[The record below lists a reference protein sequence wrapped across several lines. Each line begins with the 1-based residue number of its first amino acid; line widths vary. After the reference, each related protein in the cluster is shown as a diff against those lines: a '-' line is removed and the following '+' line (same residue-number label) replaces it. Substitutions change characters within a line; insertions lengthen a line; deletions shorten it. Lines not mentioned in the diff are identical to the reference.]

1 MSGDGDGGS
10 CDPSNDARSGRDR
23 WRRLQ
28 KDKMINSP
36 EKLAFLF
43 YDRLWGLAMPLIN
56 RNRRLAEGIDQR
68 RFQSCPPGASD
79 IWIQAASVGESFL
92 ALEIL
97 QRLRPGAPV
106 SILLTTN
113 TTQGLEILGK
123 DRSGHFL
130 QDRGIRVETAYFP
143 FDRPRIMQRAVRHI
157 RPALMVLLEAELW
170 PAHLA
175 ALKNAGTY
183 ILVVNGRMSPKSLK
197 RYRWWPAFWRRL
209 SPDGILAMSEADA
222 RRFAALFGPQR
233 VEVIPN
239 LKFDRLDLKSAGG
252 TGVNPLA
259 SLFLHDV
266 ELLVMGSIRGAE
278 EEAIQSIITS
288 IRGLRP
294 DTVIGLFPRHVQR
307 LAAWASWLDRRRIPW
322 RLRSRVAAPVAPG
335 TVILWDTF
343 GELVSA
349 YRLCRAAFVGGS
361 LAPLGGQNFLE
372 AVTSGVVPVI
382 GPHWD
387 NFAWVGEAFFKLGLI
402 QVAADWRQ
410 AADHLASILSKTPQR
425 EKVRQRALQYI
436 AERQGGTDRVCRL
449 IESALA
455 RPRASRGPAVGRPTG
470 FYSPNREE
478 PP

>member
-1 MSGDGDGGS
+1 M
-10 CDPSNDARSGRDR
+10 RTTT
-23 WRRLQ
+23 
-28 KDKMINSP
+28 P
-36 EKLAFLF
+36 EKLAFLI

-56 RNRRLAEGIDQR
+56 RNRRLCEGIDQR
-68 RFQSCPPGASD
+68 RFHSCPPGASE
-79 IWIQAASVGESFL
+79 IWVQAASVGESFL

-97 QRLRPGAPV
+97 KRLRPGAPV
-106 SILLTTN
+106 RILLTSN
-113 TTQGLEILGK
+113 TSQGLAILEQA
-123 DRSGHFL
+123 RSEHFL

-157 RPALMVLLEAELW
+157 RPSLMVLLEAELW

-175 ALKNAGTY
+175 ALKNAGAC
-183 ILVVNGRMSPKSLK
+183 ILVVNGRMSAKSLK

-209 SPDGILAMSEADA
+209 SPDGILAMSAADA

-233 VEVIPN
+233 VDVIPN
-239 LKFDRLDLKSAGG
+239 LKFDRLDLNP
-252 TGVNPLA
+252 TGIDGLNPLA
-259 SLFLHDV
+259 PLFLPDV
-266 ELLVMGSIRGAE
+266 ELLVMGSIREAE
-278 EEAIQSIITS
+278 EEAVQNIITA
-288 IRGLRP
+288 IRGLRA
-294 DTVIGLFPRHVQR
+294 DTVTGLFPRHVQR
-307 LAAWASWLDRRRIPW
+307 LAAWAGYLDRRRIPW

-349 YRLCRAAFVGGS
+349 YRLCHAAFVGGS

-387 NFAWVGEAFFKLGLI
+387 NFAWVGEAFFQLGLI

-410 AADHLASILSKTPQR
+410 AAELLAATLSQTPRR
-425 EKVRQRALQYI
+425 ENVRRRVVQYI
-436 AERQGGTDRVCRL
+436 KERQGGTDRVCRL
-449 IESALA
+449 IESAF
-455 RPRASRGPAVGRPTG
+455 GRPHSSRESVAECPDG
-470 FYSPNREE
+470 FNSPNREV

>member
-1 MSGDGDGGS
+1 
-10 CDPSNDARSGRDR
+10 
-23 WRRLQ
+23 
-28 KDKMINSP
+28 MINGP

-68 RFQSCPPGASD
+68 RFQSLPPGASD

-97 QRLRPGAPV
+97 KRLRPGAPMR
-106 SILLTTN
+106 ILLTTN
-113 TTQGLEILGK
+113 TTQGLEILGRA
-123 DRSGHFL
+123 RSEHFL

-175 ALKNAGTY
+175 ALKNQGAF

-197 RYRWWPAFWRRL
+197 RYRWWPAFWRHL
-209 SPDGILAMSEADA
+209 SPDGILAMSAADA

-233 VEVIPN
+233 VEIIPN
-239 LKFDRLDLKSAGG
+239 LKFDRLDLNSAGG
-252 TGVNPLA
+252 NRVNPLA
-259 SLFLHDV
+259 SLLAHDA
-266 ELLVMGSIRGAE
+266 ELLVMGSIREAE
-278 EEAIQSIITS
+278 EEAIQNLITA
-288 IRGLRP
+288 IRGRRP

-307 LAAWASWLDRRRIPW
+307 LAAWAGWLDRHRIAW

-335 TVILWDTF
+335 AIILWDTF

-387 NFAWVGEAFFKLGLI
+387 NFAWVGEAFFKLGLVKI
-402 QVAADWRQ
+402 AADWRQ
-410 AADHLASILSKTPQR
+410 AAELLAANLSQRPQR
-425 EKVRQRALQYI
+425 EKVRRRAVQYI
-436 AERQGGTDRVCRL
+436 EERQGGTDRVCRL
-449 IESALA
+449 IERTLA
-455 RPRASRGPAVGRPTG
+455 KSQGFKGPAAGRPNRA
-470 FYSPNREE
+470 YSPNRKGH
-478 PP
+478 P

>member
-1 MSGDGDGGS
+1 
-10 CDPSNDARSGRDR
+10 
-23 WRRLQ
+23 
-28 KDKMINSP
+28 
-36 EKLAFLF
+36 
-43 YDRLWGLAMPLIN
+43 
-56 RNRRLAEGIDQR
+56 
-68 RFQSCPPGASD
+68 
-79 IWIQAASVGESFL
+79 
-92 ALEIL
+92 
-97 QRLRPGAPV
+97 
-106 SILLTTN
+106 
-113 TTQGLEILGK
+113 
-123 DRSGHFL
+123 
-130 QDRGIRVETAYFP
+130 
-143 FDRPRIMQRAVRHI
+143 MQRAVRHI

-175 ALKNAGTY
+175 ALKNAGTC
-183 ILVVNGRMSPKSLK
+183 ILVVNGRMSAKSLK
-197 RYRWWPAFWRRL
+197 RYRWWPAFWRHL
-209 SPDGILAMSEADA
+209 SPDGILAMSAADA

-233 VEVIPN
+233 VAVIPN
-239 LKFDRLDLKSAGG
+239 LKFDRLDLNSAGG
-252 TGVNPLA
+252 DGVNPLA
-259 SLFLHDV
+259 SLFLPDV
-266 ELLVMGSIRGAE
+266 ELLVLGSIREAE
-278 EEAIQSIITS
+278 EEAIQNIITA

-307 LAAWASWLDRRRIPW
+307 LAAWASWLDRRRITW
-322 RLRSRVAAPVAPG
+322 RLRSRVATPVAPG

-410 AADHLASILSKTPQR
+410 AADLLAAILSRTPRR
-425 EKVRQRALQYI
+425 ENVRRRALQYI
-436 AERQGGTDRVCRL
+436 KERQGGTDRVCRL

-455 RPRASRGPAVGRPTG
+455 RPHGSRESATGCPKG
-470 FYSPNREE
+470 FYSENREV

>member
-1 MSGDGDGGS
+1 
-10 CDPSNDARSGRDR
+10 
-23 WRRLQ
+23 
-28 KDKMINSP
+28 MINSP

-56 RNRRLAEGIDQR
+56 RNRRLSEGIDQR
-68 RFQSCPPGASD
+68 LFQSCPPGASD

-97 QRLRPGAPV
+97 KRLRPGAPV
-106 SILLTTN
+106 RILLTTN
-113 TTQGLEILGK
+113 TTQGLGILEQA
-123 DRSGHFL
+123 RSEHL
-130 QDRGIRVETAYFP
+130 QLDRGMRVETAYFP

-157 RPALMVLLEAELW
+157 QPALMVLLEAELW

-175 ALKNAGTY
+175 ALKSAGAC
-183 ILVVNGRMSPKSLK
+183 ILVVNGRMSAKSLK
-197 RYRWWPAFWRRL
+197 RYRLWPAFWRHL
-209 SPDGILAMSEADA
+209 SPDGILAMSAADA
-222 RRFAALFGPQR
+222 SRFAALFGPQR
-233 VEVIPN
+233 VAVIPN
-239 LKFDRLDLKSAGG
+239 LKFDRLDLYSAGG
-252 TGVNPLA
+252 DGINSLA
-259 SLFLHDV
+259 PLFLPDV
-266 ELLVMGSIRGAE
+266 DLLVMGSIREAE
-278 EEAIQSIITS
+278 EEAIQNIITA

-307 LAAWASWLDRRRIPW
+307 LAAWASWLDRRRITW
-322 RLRSRVAAPVAPG
+322 RLRSRVATPVAPG

-410 AADHLASILSKTPQR
+410 AADLLAAILSQTPRR
-425 EKVRQRALQYI
+425 ENVRRRALQYI
-436 AERQGGTDRVCRL
+436 KERQGGTDRVCRL
-449 IESALA
+449 IESALT
-455 RPRASRGPAVGRPTG
+455 RPHGSRESATGCPNG
-470 FYSPNREE
+470 FYSANREV

>member
-1 MSGDGDGGS
+1 MSGDAGS
-10 CDPSNDARSGRDR
+10 GSFDHSNGARSGHDR
-23 WRRLQ
+23 WRRHQ
-28 KDKMINSP
+28 WDKMLNTL

-43 YDRLWGLAMPLIN
+43 YDRLWGLAIPLIT
-56 RNRRLAEGIDQR
+56 RNRRLSEGIDQR
-68 RFQSCPPGASD
+68 RFHSYPPGASD

-97 QRLRPGAPV
+97 KRLRPGAPLR
-106 SILLTTN
+106 ILMTTN
-113 TTQGLEILGK
+113 TTQGLGILGK
-123 DRSGHFL
+123 ARSENFL

-175 ALKNAGTY
+175 ALKNAGTC
-183 ILVVNGRMSPKSLK
+183 ILVVNGRMSAKSLK

-222 RRFAALFGPQR
+222 RRFAALFEPQQ
-233 VEVIPN
+233 VDVIPN
-239 LKFDRLDLKSAGG
+239 LKFDRLDLNSASGDG
-252 TGVNPLA
+252 INPLA
-259 SLFLHDV
+259 PLFPPDV
-266 ELLVMGSIRGAE
+266 ELLVMGSIREAE
-278 EEAIQSIITS
+278 EEAIQNIITA

-307 LAAWASWLDRRRIPW
+307 LAAWASYLDRRRITW

-387 NFAWVGEAFFKLGLI
+387 NFVWVGEAFFKLGLI
-402 QVAADWRQ
+402 QVAADWQQ
-410 AADHLASILSKTPQR
+410 AADLLAATLSHAPRR
-425 EKVRQRALQYI
+425 ENVSRRALQYI
-436 AERQGGTDRVCRL
+436 KERQGGTDRVCRL

-455 RPRASRGPAVGRPTG
+455 KPHSFRESATECANG
-470 FYSPNREE
+470 FYSANRDVS
-478 PP
+478 P

>member
-1 MSGDGDGGS
+1 MLNG
-10 CDPSNDARSGRDR
+10 
-23 WRRLQ
+23 
-28 KDKMINSP
+28 P

-43 YDRLWGLAMPLIN
+43 YDWLWGLAMPLIKCSH
-56 RNRRLAEGIDQR
+56 RLSEGIDQR
-68 RFQSCPPGASD
+68 LFRSCLPGASD

-97 QRLRPGAPV
+97 KRLRPGAPMR
-106 SILLTTN
+106 ILLTTN
-113 TTQGLEILGK
+113 TTQGLEILEK
-123 DRSGHFL
+123 ARSEHLL
-130 QDRGIRVETAYFP
+130 QDRDIRVETAYFP

-175 ALKNAGTY
+175 ALKNAGTR
-183 ILVVNGRMSPKSLK
+183 ILVVNGRMSAKSLK

-209 SPDGILAMSEADA
+209 SPDGILAMSGADA
-222 RRFAALFGPQR
+222 DRFAALFGPHR
-233 VEVIPN
+233 VDVIPN
-239 LKFDRLDLKSAGG
+239 LKYDRLDLNSAGS
-252 TGVNPLA
+252 TSINPLA
-259 SLFLHDV
+259 PLFLPDV
-266 ELLVMGSIRGAE
+266 ELLVMGSIREAE
-278 EEAIQSIITS
+278 EEAIQKIITA
-288 IRGLRP
+288 IRRLRP
-294 DTVIGLFPRHVQR
+294 DTVIGLFPRHMQR
-307 LAAWASWLDRRRIPW
+307 LAAWASYLDRRRIAW
-322 RLRSRVAAPVAPG
+322 RLRSRVAAPAAPG

-402 QVAADWRQ
+402 QVANDWRQ
-410 AADHLASILSKTPQR
+410 VTDLLTANLSQTPRR
-425 EKVRQRALQYI
+425 ENVRRRALQYI
-436 AERQGGTDRVCRL
+436 EERQGGTDRVCRL
-449 IESALA
+449 IENALT
-455 RPRASRGPAVGRPTG
+455 RPQGSREPAAGYPGG
-470 FYSPNREE
+470 FYSPNREV

>member
-1 MSGDGDGGS
+1 M
-10 CDPSNDARSGRDR
+10 
-23 WRRLQ
+23 L
-28 KDKMINSP
+28 NSP
-36 EKLAFLF
+36 EKLAFLA
-43 YDRLWGLAMPLIN
+43 YDRLWGLAMPLIT
-56 RNRRLAEGIDQR
+56 RNRRLCEGIDQR
-68 RFQSCPPGASD
+68 LFQSCPPGASD

-97 QRLRPGAPV
+97 KRLRPGAPV
-106 SILLTTN
+106 RILLTTN
-113 TTQGLEILGK
+113 TTQGLGILEQA
-123 DRSGHFL
+123 RSEHL
-130 QDRGIRVETAYFP
+130 LLDRGIRVETAYFP

-175 ALKNAGTY
+175 ALKSAGTR
-183 ILVVNGRMSPKSLK
+183 ILVVNGRMSAKSLK
-197 RYRWWPAFWRRL
+197 RYRWWPAFWRHF
-209 SPDGILAMSEADA
+209 SPDGILAMSAADA
-222 RRFAALFGPQR
+222 SRFAVLFGPQR
-233 VEVIPN
+233 VTVIPN
-239 LKFDRLDLKSAGG
+239 LKFDRLDLNSAGG
-252 TGVNPLA
+252 DGINPLA
-259 SLFLHDV
+259 PLFLPDV
-266 ELLVMGSIRGAE
+266 ELLVLGSIREPE
-278 EEAIQSIITS
+278 EEAIQNIITA

-307 LAAWASWLDRRRIPW
+307 LAAWASWLDRRRINW

-410 AADHLASILSKTPQR
+410 AADLLAAILSQTPRR
-425 EKVRQRALQYI
+425 ENVRRRALQYI
-436 AERQGGTDRVCRL
+436 KERQGGTDRVCRL
-449 IESALA
+449 IESALT
-455 RPRASRGPAVGRPTG
+455 RPHGSRESATGCSNG
-470 FYSPNREE
+470 FYSANREV

>member
-1 MSGDGDGGS
+1 MSGDDGSGS

-23 WRRLQ
+23 LCRHQ
-28 KDKMINSP
+28 KDKMLNGL
-36 EKLAFLF
+36 EKLALLF

-56 RNRRLAEGIDQR
+56 RSRRLSEGIDQR
-68 RFQSCPPGASD
+68 RFQSYPGGAAD
-79 IWIQAASVGESFL
+79 IWVQAASVGESFL

-97 QRLRPGAPV
+97 KRLRPGAPTR
-106 SILLTTN
+106 ILLTTN
-113 TTQGLEILGK
+113 TTQGLEVLEK
-123 DRSGHFL
+123 ARSEHLL
-130 QDRGIRVETAYFP
+130 QDRGIRIETAYFP

-157 RPALMVLLEAELW
+157 RPAVMVLLEAELW

-175 ALKNAGTY
+175 ALKEAGTR
-183 ILVVNGRMSPKSLK
+183 ILVVNGRMSAKSLK

-209 SPDGILAMSEADA
+209 GPDGILAMSGADA
-222 RRFAALFGPQR
+222 RRFAALFGPHR
-233 VEVIPN
+233 VDVIPN
-239 LKFDRLDLKSAGG
+239 LKFDRLDPVSADDNGI
-252 TGVNPLA
+252 NPLA
-259 SLFLHDV
+259 PLFLTDV
-266 ELLVMGSIRGAE
+266 ELLVMGSIREAE
-278 EEAIQSIITS
+278 EEAIQKIITA
-288 IRGLRP
+288 IWGLRP

-307 LAAWASWLDRRRIPW
+307 LSAWAAYLDRRRISW

-372 AVTSGVVPVI
+372 AVTSGIVPVI

-387 NFAWVGEAFFKLGLI
+387 NFAWVGEAFFELGLI

-410 AADHLASILSKTPQR
+410 AADLLTANLSQTPQR
-425 EKVRQRALQYI
+425 ERVRRCASEYI
-436 AERQGGTDRVCRL
+436 KERQGGTDHVCRL
-449 IESALA
+449 IEGALTW
-455 RPRASRGPAVGRPTG
+455 PHGSRGPAAACANT
-470 FYSPNREE
+470 FYSPIREE

>member
-1 MSGDGDGGS
+1 MLTAAS
-10 CDPSNDARSGRDR
+10 
-23 WRRLQ
+23 
-28 KDKMINSP
+28 
-36 EKLAFLF
+36 EKLTFQL

-56 RNRRLAEGIDQR
+56 RNRRLSEGIDQR
-68 RFQSCPPGASD
+68 LFYSCPPGPSE

-92 ALEIL
+92 VLEIL
-97 QRLRPGAPV
+97 KRLRPGAPV
-106 SILLTTN
+106 RILLTTN
-113 TTQGLEILGK
+113 TTQGLGILEQA
-123 DRSGHFL
+123 RSKHFL

-157 RPALMVLLEAELW
+157 QPALMVLLETELW

-175 ALKNAGTY
+175 ALKSAGTC
-183 ILVVNGRMSPKSLK
+183 ILVVNGRMSAKSLK
-197 RYRWWPAFWRRL
+197 RYRWWPAFWRHL
-209 SPDGILAMSEADA
+209 SPDGILAMSAADA
-222 RRFAALFGPQR
+222 SRFAALFGPQR
-233 VEVIPN
+233 VAVIPN
-239 LKFDRLDLKSAGG
+239 LKFDRLDMNSAGG
-252 TGVNPLA
+252 DGINPLA
-259 SLFLHDV
+259 PLFLPDV
-266 ELLVMGSIRGAE
+266 ELLVMGSIREAE
-278 EEAIQSIITS
+278 EEAIQNIITT

-294 DTVIGLFPRHVQR
+294 DTVIGLFPRHVKR
-307 LAAWASWLDRRRIPW
+307 LAAWASWLDRRRITW

-387 NFAWVGEAFFKLGLI
+387 NFAWVGDAFFKLGLI

-410 AADHLASILSKTPQR
+410 AADLLAAILSQTPHR
-425 EKVRQRALQYI
+425 ENVRRRALQYI
-436 AERQGGTDRVCRL
+436 KERQGGTDRVCRL
-449 IESALA
+449 IESALT
-455 RPRASRGPAVGRPTG
+455 RPHGSRVSTTGCPNG
-470 FYSPNREE
+470 FYSANREV

>member
-1 MSGDGDGGS
+1 
-10 CDPSNDARSGRDR
+10 
-23 WRRLQ
+23 
-28 KDKMINSP
+28 
-36 EKLAFLF
+36 
-43 YDRLWGLAMPLIN
+43 
-56 RNRRLAEGIDQR
+56 
-68 RFQSCPPGASD
+68 
-79 IWIQAASVGESFL
+79 VGESFL

-97 QRLRPGAPV
+97 KRLRPGVPTR
-106 SILLTTN
+106 ILLTTN

-123 DRSGHFL
+123 ARSEHLL
-130 QDRGIRVETAYFP
+130 QNRGIRVEKAYFP

-157 RPALMVLLEAELW
+157 RPTLMVLLEAELW

-175 ALKNAGTY
+175 ALKNAGTC

-197 RYRWWPAFWRRL
+197 RYRWWPAFWRHL

-233 VEVIPN
+233 VDVIPN
-239 LKFDRLDLKSAGG
+239 LKFDRLVLNSTGG
-252 TGVNPLA
+252 NGVNPLA

-266 ELLVMGSIRGAE
+266 ELLVMGSIREAE
-278 EEAIQSIITS
+278 DKAIQNIITA
-288 IRGLRP
+288 IRELRP
-294 DTVIGLFPRHVQR
+294 NTVIGLFPRHVQR
-307 LAAWASWLDRRRIPW
+307 LAAWASWLGRRRITW
-322 RLRSRVAAPVAPG
+322 RLRSRVAAPVSPG

-372 AVTSGVVPVI
+372 AVTSGIVPVI

-410 AADHLASILSKTPQR
+410 AADLLASILSKPPQR
-425 EKVRQRALQYI
+425 EKVRRRALQYI
-436 AERQGGTDRVCRL
+436 KERQGGTDRVCRL
-449 IESALA
+449 IEGALA
-455 RPRASRGPAVGRPTG
+455 RFNGFRGPAVESPSG
-470 FYSPNREE
+470 FCSPNREG

>member
-1 MSGDGDGGS
+1 MQMLTASS
-10 CDPSNDARSGRDR
+10 
-23 WRRLQ
+23 
-28 KDKMINSP
+28 
-36 EKLAFLF
+36 EKLTFQL

-56 RNRRLAEGIDQR
+56 RNRRLSDGIDQR
-68 RFQSCPPGASD
+68 LFYSRPSGPSE

-97 QRLRPGAPV
+97 KRLRPNAPV
-106 SILLTTN
+106 RILLTTN
-113 TTQGLEILGK
+113 TAQGLEIL
-123 DRSGHFL
+123 DRTRSEHLL
-130 QDRGIRVETAYFP
+130 QQQGIRVETAYFP

-175 ALKNAGTY
+175 ALKNAGTL
-183 ILVVNGRMSPKSLK
+183 ILVVNGRMSAKSLK
-197 RYRWWPAFWRRL
+197 RYRLWPAFWRRL
-209 SPDGILAMSEADA
+209 SPDSILAMSAADA

-233 VEVIPN
+233 VDIIPN
-239 LKFDRLDLKSAGG
+239 LKFDRLDLNSAGG
-252 TGVNPLA
+252 DGVNPLA
-259 SLFLHDV
+259 PLFLPDV
-266 ELLVMGSIRGAE
+266 ELLVMGSIREAE
-278 EEAIQSIITS
+278 EEAIQNMITA
-288 IRGLRP
+288 IRGLRS

-307 LAAWASWLDRRRIPW
+307 LAAWASWLDRRRITW
-322 RLRSRVAAPVAPG
+322 RLRSRVAEPVASG

-372 AVTSGVVPVI
+372 AVTSGVIPVI

-410 AADHLASILSKTPQR
+410 AADLLAAILSQTPRR
-425 EKVRQRALQYI
+425 ENVRRRALQYI
-436 AERQGGTDRVCRL
+436 KERQGGTDRVCRL
-449 IESALA
+449 IESVLSKPHGFRESATECA
-455 RPRASRGPAVGRPTG
+455 NG
-470 FYSPNREE
+470 FYSANREIS
-478 PP
+478 P